1 MDNISTTWIYNE
13 KKGKKYN
20 KNNLFIFSENET
32 VAINSK
38 SDMLIDKDF
47 FFKKI
52 ININSFSDLD
62 KLFDSNK
69 ILSYD
74 FQKYIFK
81 NYLILKKDNLKSE
94 LGDISNIIYKNFNIK
109 NDEISTIYKN
119 INKKDIINKINKTYL
134 K

>member
-13 KKGKKYN
+13 KKEKKYN
-20 KNNLFIFSENET
+20 KNNIFIFSKDNI
-32 VAINSK
+32 VSINSK
-38 SDMLIDKDF
+38 SDMLIDKEF
-47 FFKKI
+47 FFKNI
-52 ININSFSDLD
+52 INVNSFSDLD

-69 ILSYD
+69 IISYD

-109 NDEISTIYKN
+109 NDEISAIYKN
-119 INKKDIINKINKTYL
+119 IQKDIINKINKSYL
-134 K
+134 R

>member
-13 KKGKKYN
+13 KKKNKYN
-20 KNNLFIFSENET
+20 KNNIFIFTDEEKVT
-32 VAINSK
+32 INSN
-38 SDMLIDKDF
+38 SDMLINKEF

-52 ININSFSDLD
+52 LKINSFSELD

-81 NYLILKKDNLKSE
+81 NYLIIKKENLKSE
-94 LGDISNIIYKNFNIK
+94 LGDISNIIYKNFNKK
-109 NDEISTIYKN
+109 NDEISKIYKN
-119 INKKDIINKINKTYL
+119 IQKDIINKINKSYL

>member
-13 KKGKKYN
+13 KKEKKYN
-20 KNNLFIFSENET
+20 KNNIFIFSDEEKVT
-32 VAINSK
+32 INSN
-38 SDMLIDKDF
+38 SDMLINKEF
-47 FFKKI
+47 LFKKI
-52 ININSFSDLD
+52 LKINSFSELD

-81 NYLILKKDNLKSE
+81 NYLIIKKENLKSE

-109 NDEISTIYKN
+109 NEEISTIYKN
-119 INKKDIINKINKTYL
+119 IQKDIINKINKSYL
-134 K
+134 R

>member
-13 KKGKKYN
+13 KKKKKYN
-20 KNNLFIFSENET
+20 KNNIFIFTDEEKVT
-32 VAINSK
+32 INSN
-38 SDMLIDKDF
+38 SDMLINKEF

-52 ININSFSDLD
+52 LKINSFSELD

-81 NYLILKKDNLKSE
+81 NYLIIKKENLKSE

-119 INKKDIINKINKTYL
+119 IQKDIINKINKSYL

>member
-13 KKGKKYN
+13 KKEKKYN
-20 KNNLFIFSENET
+20 KNNIFIFSKDNI
-32 VAINSK
+32 VSINSK
-38 SDMLIDKDF
+38 SDMLIDKEF
-47 FFKKI
+47 FFKNI

-69 ILSYD
+69 IISYD

-81 NYLILKKDNLKSE
+81 YYLILKKDNLKSE

-109 NDEISTIYKN
+109 NDEISAIYKN
-119 INKKDIINKINKTYL
+119 IQKDIINKINKSYL
-134 K
+134 R

>member
-13 KKGKKYN
+13 QKKEKYN
-20 KNNLFIFSENET
+20 KNNIFIFSNEEKVT
-32 VAINSK
+32 IDSN
-38 SDMLIDKDF
+38 SDMLINKEF

-52 ININSFSDLD
+52 LKINSFSELD
-62 KLFDSNK
+62 KLFDSDK

-81 NYLILKKDNLKSE
+81 NYLIIKKDNLKSE

-119 INKKDIINKINKTYL
+119 IQKDIINKIKKSYL